1 MHNQICFLSTTTCEA
16 FDRNPFK
23 RNDSICKN
31 CQNHLRN
38 HKSEAVSN
46 DDLERFLKEEAGR
59 GGNLILQHPTGN
71 GKLFLGGSGASGPKF
86 VGEQKITHVV
96 NTAAGLEAFHPLWA
110 KQVAQLVN
118 EGLQVKRLE
127 WCDSSTQKIWKVTP
141 FDQIEESIE
150 FIEGALSIG
159 TNVAVHCAQGVSRS
173 TTVICAYLM
182 VVMDLGLFRQCI
194 SLHKGPKTCCLA
206 KCVIF

>member
-118 EGLQVKRLE
+118 EVCLFSS
-127 WCDSSTQKIWKVTP
+127 CDTR
-141 FDQIEESIE
+141 
-150 FIEGALSIG
+150 G
-159 TNVAVHCAQGVSRS
+159 
-173 TTVICAYLM
+173 
-182 VVMDLGLFRQCI
+182 
-194 SLHKGPKTCCLA
+194 
-206 KCVIF
+206 